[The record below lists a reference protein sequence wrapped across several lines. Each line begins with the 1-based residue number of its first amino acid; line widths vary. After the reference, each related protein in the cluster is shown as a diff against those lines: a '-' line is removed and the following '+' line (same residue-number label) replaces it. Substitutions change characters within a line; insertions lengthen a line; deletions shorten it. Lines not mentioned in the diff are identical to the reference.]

1 MKKKYTLYNIVKI
14 LESYVSDLR
23 TDAKIN
29 GAKEDK
35 KTVQYAE
42 EIIGD
47 LINNHLFILYAS
59 YNEAMEVVRLQEE
72 ELERVVKLSYEILEN
87 NKGLSLDRA
96 LELAYEVV
104 DEELLEELMY
114 LGDYDDDDTTI
125 EYNFDDLFGDVLAE
139 KESKTVVKQDNSDKP
154 SKINQSLLK
163 EYKGKHPIEYLQKVI
178 HDKIQ
183 KKTIGHSVRAFINA
197 HPEGFERN
205 EIEAVIKYKMYP
217 EEITLFALCNSLGL
231 EYNTIA
237 KLYEEN
243 A

>member
-23 TDAKIN
+23 TDAKIS
-29 GAKEDK
+29 GVEEDK

-59 YNEAMEVVRLQEE
+59 YNEAMEVVKLQED
-72 ELERVVKLSYEILEN
+72 ELERVVELSYEILEN
-87 NKGLSLDRA
+87 NKGVTLDKA
-96 LELAYEVV
+96 LELAYEVI

-114 LGDYDDDDTTI
+114 LGDCDDDTTT
-125 EYNFDDLFGDVLAE
+125 EYNLDELFGDVAAE
-139 KESKTVVKQDNSDKP
+139 RESETTVKQDDSDKP
-154 SKINQSLLK
+154 KEVDKVLLE

-183 KKTIGHSVRAFINA
+183 KKTIGHSVRAFINVY
-197 HPEGFERN
+197 PEGFERN

-217 EEITLFALCNSLGL
+217 EEITLFTLCNSLGL

>member
-23 TDAKIN
+23 TDAKIS
-29 GAKEDK
+29 GVKEDE

-59 YNEAMEVVRLQEE
+59 YNEAMEVVKLQED
-72 ELERVVKLSYEILEN
+72 ELERVLELSYEILEN
-87 NKGLSLDRA
+87 NKGVTLDKA

-114 LGDYDDDDTTI
+114 LGNDDESTAN
-125 EYNFDDLFGDVLAE
+125 EYNLDDLFGDVLAE
-139 KESKTVVKQDNSDKP
+139 KENKIVVKQDNSDKP
-154 SKINQSLLK
+154 SQINQSLLK

-178 HDKIQ
+178 HDKMQ
-183 KKTIGHSVRAFINA
+183 KKTIGHSVRAFINI

-217 EEITLFALCNSLGL
+217 EEITLFTLCNSLGL